1 MQHTVKSFAGDET
14 YTEGKGVRLPN
25 VDDLVARGEAE
36 LLEWDLEP
44 GKSNDFSTLTASKI
58 LYFKLQN

>member
-1 MQHTVKSFAGDET
+1 MRMQHTVKSFAGDET
-14 YTEGKGVRLPN
+14 YTERTGVQLPN

-44 GKSNDFSTLTASKI
+44 GKSYDFSTLTA
-58 LYFKLQN
+58 